1 MASILKNDFSFSK
14 VQSMQTKNYLCSI
27 LVTMGVI
34 WSAELAETTITLH
47 PEVEE
52 LLARTT
58 EFSGKGYTDESDSM
72 ARQNT
77 TELLTPLADRI
88 ATPAEAKAMVD
99 VHLRAELYY
108 AFNTQWGTGK
118 TRDHRIVYDFLS
130 QLNKE
135 TVRNAN
141 QKEHLTTFTVLSLAA
156 QEYFWNEKTTVS
168 DLRNRVKR
176 ELRYGLFKQ
185 TGHKLDISNIA
196 YLDDTN
202 LDRIITKW
210 VDGTLTGKLRTLMEE
225 FRGKSLGTTYV
236 ALLDHLQSTIDGV
249 PTTELSLDLTAERI
263 APFGLAVKLDLKPT
277 PSFGDGMCGEHSFF
291 IPTDGALD
299 GIQEGN
305 GRYKI
310 HRAILDNSTDD
321 ETKRLYLIASQHM
334 DGASFVSFIE
344 KKIEELRPVNST
356 QADEL
361 QEKLDTYQRF
371 ILDKQTENEERVAQ
385 SKRALVTHVTQ
396 LHKLELCFGIF
407 NAALNNPAQLEI
419 CSFAP
424 NFRNIIE
431 EMMLLRT
438 ANAEL
443 NRLLTAIDADIL
455 RLDAEAKNAGE
466 IATLAANTERA
477 KAEKVFKLAQTD
489 FEQFRKDNMDLI
501 KEFNA
506 LLMKQQQLTNLIKN
520 PSVAPDAL
528 ETIKTALENT
538 NTKIA
543 DFESRN
549 QQLINDSKQKHTAIL
564 SAQKNYH
571 AIAENRAAKEKVLAE
586 KYILISNTLKE
597 FISLNMLPDRSP
609 NGFSVD
615 SLCSGENPR
624 YANFINGV
632 CQEICTIVG
641 DTETTMIIREI
652 WDELA
657 GEKEVLTKQMEQQLL
672 SQRLEIAASLPA
684 LPTELSPNSLMIE
697 MEKLALREGEL
708 DGWLPCDA
716 SYTQLWAILNNLNVF
731 VFSGGEAH
739 GRTPLDVM
747 TRLKD
752 RPYDSVTM
760 PYPAETT
767 GKRLATVILTSPTA
781 KNIFLDKSPAH
792 YDKFILPDDYAAI
805 AREIRH
811 VAWTKLADKYA
822 PYP

>member
-1 MASILKNDFSFSK
+1 
-14 VQSMQTKNYLCSI
+14 MQTKNYLCSI

-34 WSAELAETTITLH
+34 WSAELAEATIALH

-72 ARQNT
+72 ARRNT
-77 TELLTPLADRI
+77 SKLLTPLANRI

-99 VHLRAELYY
+99 AHLRAELYY

-156 QEYFWNEKTTVS
+156 QEYFWNEKTTVI

-210 VDGTLTGKLRTLMEE
+210 VDDTLAGKLRTLMEE
-225 FRGKSLGTTYV
+225 FRGKILGTTYV
-236 ALLDHLQSTIDGV
+236 GLLDHLQSTIDGV

-263 APFGLAVKLDLKPT
+263 APFGLAVKLGLKPT

-305 GRYKI
+305 GRYKM
-310 HRAILDNSTDD
+310 HRAILDNSPDD

-361 QEKLDTYQRF
+361 QEKLDTYHRF
-371 ILDKQTENEERVAQ
+371 ILDKQTENEEHVAQ
-385 SKRALVTHVTQ
+385 SKRTLLTHVTQ
-396 LHKLELCFGIF
+396 LPKLEISLGIF
-407 NAALNNPAQLEI
+407 NAALNNPAQLET
-419 CSFAP
+419 CFFAP
-424 NFRNIIE
+424 NFRNIID

-443 NRLLTAIDADIL
+443 SRLLTAIDADIL

-466 IATLAANTERA
+466 IATLAANTART
-477 KAEKVFKLAQTD
+477 KAEAEFKLAQTD
-489 FEQFRKDNMDLI
+489 FEQFRKDNTDLV
-501 KEFNA
+501 KEYNA

-528 ETIKTALENT
+528 QTIKTALENAQ
-538 NTKIA
+538 TKIA

-549 QQLINDSKQKHTAIL
+549 QQLINDSIQKQTAIL
-564 SAQKNYH
+564 NAQKNYYD
-571 AIAENRAAKEKVLAE
+571 IAENRTAKEKLLAE
-586 KYILISNTLKE
+586 KYVLISNTLKE
-597 FISLNMLPDRSP
+597 FISLNMLPDKSP
-609 NGFSVD
+609 NAFSID

-624 YANFINGV
+624 YANFINGI
-632 CQEICTIVG
+632 CQEICTIAG
-641 DTETTMIIREI
+641 DTETTMVIRKI

-657 GEKEVLTKQMEQQLL
+657 GVKEVLTRQMEQQLL

-716 SYTQLWAILNNLNVF
+716 TYTQLWAILNNLNVF
-731 VFSGGEAH
+731 VFSSGEAY

-752 RPYDSVTM
+752 MPYDSVTM

-767 GKRLATVILTSPTA
+767 GKHLATVILTSPTA
-781 KNIFLDKSPAH
+781 KNIFLDKSPNH

-811 VAWTKLADKYA
+811 VAWTKLADRYA
-822 PYP
+822 SYP